1 MPLLTP
7 SSVHIDQPLTNLT
20 LAYAQSQEAFIAD
33 KVFPVVGVDKQS
45 DKYYIYDRAEMNR
58 SGNVKALA
66 PRTEVERIGM
76 RISNASYFADVYG
89 LGMDFDEQTLA
100 NEDAALDIR
109 AAGAQTLMGQLMV
122 HREEQF
128 ADTFF
133 KASAGWTDWTGVAN
147 ADNDTDAEITQW
159 SDYTNSTP
167 IVDVTRASKT
177 IQLQSGGF
185 RPNTM
190 VVGREVHDQLINNP
204 KILARLNGGATVQNT
219 ALVTKAK
226 LAEIFEVENY
236 YVMEAVKNTAKEDV
250 PGGSDVHG
258 SETLSFIGGKGALLC
273 YTPSTAGLMTPS
285 AGLTFAW
292 NNLPGVNNLG
302 ITVESF
308 SDDALK
314 RQQIAE
320 MIQVKMSYDMKVVGG
335 ELGLFI
341 ASAVA

>member
-7 SSVHIDQPLTNLT
+7 SSVHIDAPLTNLT
-20 LAYAQSQEAFIAD
+20 LAYAQSQDAFVAG
-33 KVFPVVGVDKQS
+33 KVFPIVGVDKQS
-45 DKYYIYDRAEMNR
+45 DKYYIYSRQEMNR
-58 SGNVKALA
+58 TGDVKKLA

-76 RISNASYFADVYG
+76 SVSNDNYFADVYG

-100 NEDAALDIR
+100 NEDASLDIR
-109 AAGAQTLMGQLMV
+109 AAGAQTLTMRMLV

-128 ADTFF
+128 VTNFF
-133 KASAGWTDWTGVAN
+133 SDNIWTSKYTGVASTPSTN
-147 ADNDTDAEITQW
+147 EVIQW
-159 SDYTNSTP
+159 SDFTGSDP
-167 IVDVTRASKT
+167 IINVTDAAT
-177 IQLQSGGF
+177 TMQLKSGGF

-190 VVGREVHDQLINNP
+190 VVGRQVHDALINHP
-204 KILARLNGGATVQNT
+204 DILGRLNGGATVDNT

-236 YVMEAVKNTAKEDV
+236 YVMDSVKNIAAE
-250 PGGSDVHG
+250 GAAESNQ
-258 SETLSFIGGKGALLC
+258 FIGGKSALLT
-273 YTPSTAGLMTPS
+273 YTPSTAGLMTPA

-292 NNLPGVNNLG
+292 NSVPGVNNLG

-320 MIQVKMSYDMKVVGG
+320 MIQVKMSYDMKVTAP
-335 ELGLFI
+335 ELGFFFKTI
-341 ASAVA
+341 VA